1 MKLLKVIILSIF
13 LFPLNHILSEEIEEL
28 IYCFVGDAGEV
39 NPTQAKVVE
48 ALANSDCSIVWHLG
62 DITQLGVQSLD
73 DPELQDSFLTP
84 FKQFLETG
92 IPFYL
97 TIGNH
102 DYKGDPSVYLQV
114 AKDYPSIFH
123 PSNFYTKTFG
133 GLCFFT
139 LDTTIFDKLYYFYKR
154 GSQIRWLNEEV
165 ERLKNQ
171 CEFSIAVAH
180 HPLFSSGDRDR
191 ANPQLA
197 IFLEN
202 YVFGTFD
209 MYITGHN
216 HVLADEGDH
225 KKTRQLISAT
235 GALPGGSPNSTES
248 NIFNVETPGFLQ
260 MSVKGNTARYEFLSA
275 ESKEVLCETDHGVP
289 YITLLG
295 RRGGS
300 AMAAAAVNALTPG
313 GEI

>member
-1 MKLLKVIILSIF
+1 MKIKSFRTLLLIISIVVIKPITS
-13 LFPLNHILSEEIEEL
+13 NESD

-39 NPTQAKVVE
+39 NQTQAMVVE
-48 ALANSDCSIVWHLG
+48 ALANSDCSMVWHLG
-62 DITQLGVQSLD
+62 DITQLGVQSIN

-84 FKQFLETG
+84 FKPFLETE

-97 TIGNH
+97 TVGNH
-102 DYKGDPSVYLQV
+102 DYKGDPTVYLEV
-114 AKDYPSIFH
+114 AKDYPSIHH
-123 PSNFYTKTFG
+123 PSNFYTKQFG
-133 GLCFFT
+133 KLCFFA

-154 GSQIRWLNEEV
+154 GSQIRWLAEEV
-165 ERLKNQ
+165 ERMKDQ

-209 MYITGHN
+209 IYITGHN

-225 KKTRQLISAT
+225 KKTLQLISAT
-235 GALPGGSPNSTES
+235 GALPGGSPLEIDKGKF
-248 NIFNVETPGFLQ
+248 NIETPGYLR
-260 MSVKGNTARYEFLSA
+260 MTIDGNTARYEFISA
-275 ESKEVLCETDHGVP
+275 EDDEILWSNIKV
-289 YITLLG
+289 
-295 RRGGS
+295 GS
-300 AMAAAAVNALTPG
+300 GLR
-313 GEI
+313 

>member
-1 MKLLKVIILSIF
+1 MNEKSLKIILV
-13 LFPLNHILSEEIEEL
+13 ILSVIAINPIIADESS

-39 NPTQAKVVE
+39 NPTQAKVVN
-48 ALANSDCSIVWHLG
+48 ALANSDCSMVWHLG
-62 DITQLGVQSLD
+62 DITQLGVQSIN

-84 FKQFLETG
+84 FKPFLETE

-97 TIGNH
+97 TVGNH
-102 DYKGDPSVYLQV
+102 DYKGDPSVYLEV
-114 AKDYPSIFH
+114 AKDYRSIFH

-133 GLCFFT
+133 ELCFFA

-154 GSQIRWLNEEV
+154 GSQIRWLEEEV

-171 CEFSIAVAH
+171 CKFSIAIAH

-209 MYITGHN
+209 IYITGHN

-225 KKTRQLISAT
+225 KKTLQLISAT
-235 GALPGGSPNSTES
+235 GALPGGSPKEIES
-248 NIFNVETPGFLQ
+248 GKFNIETPGFLK
-260 MSVKGNTARYEFLSA
+260 MTIDKNTARYDFVSA
-275 ESKEVLCETDHGVP
+275 EENEILWSNIKV
-289 YITLLG
+289 
-295 RRGGS
+295 GS
-300 AMAAAAVNALTPG
+300 GLR
-313 GEI
+313 

>member
-1 MKLLKVIILSIF
+1 MKIKSFRTLLLIISIVVIKPITS
-13 LFPLNHILSEEIEEL
+13 NESD

-39 NPTQAKVVE
+39 NPTQAMVVE
-48 ALANSDCSIVWHLG
+48 ALANSDCSMVWHLG
-62 DITQLGVQSLD
+62 DITQLGVQSIN

-84 FKQFLETG
+84 FKPFLETE

-102 DYKGDPSVYLQV
+102 DYKGDPAVYLEV
-114 AKDYPSIFH
+114 AKDYPSINH
-123 PSNFYTKTFG
+123 PSNFYTKQFG
-133 GLCFFT
+133 KLCFFA

-154 GSQIRWLNEEV
+154 GSQIRWLAEEV
-165 ERLKNQ
+165 ERMKDQ

-209 MYITGHN
+209 IYITGHN

-225 KKTRQLISAT
+225 KKTLQLISAT
-235 GALPGGSPNSTES
+235 GALPGGSPLEIDKGKF
-248 NIFNVETPGFLQ
+248 NIETPGYLR
-260 MSVKGNTARYEFLSA
+260 MTIDGNTARYEFISA
-275 ESKEVLCETDHGVP
+275 EDDEILWSNIKV
-289 YITLLG
+289 
-295 RRGGS
+295 GS
-300 AMAAAAVNALTPG
+300 GLR
-313 GEI
+313 

>member
-1 MKLLKVIILSIF
+1 MKIKSFRTLLLIISISVIQSITS
-13 LFPLNHILSEEIEEL
+13 NESD

-39 NPTQAKVVE
+39 NPTQTMVVE
-48 ALANSDCSIVWHLG
+48 ALANSDCSMVWHLG
-62 DITQLGVQSLD
+62 DITQLGVQSIN

-84 FKQFLETG
+84 FKPFLETE

-97 TIGNH
+97 TVGNH
-102 DYKGDPSVYLQV
+102 DYKGDPAVYLEV
-114 AKDYPSIFH
+114 AKDYPSIYH
-123 PSNFYTKTFG
+123 PSNFYTKQFG
-133 GLCFFT
+133 KLCFFA

-154 GSQIRWLNEEV
+154 GSQIRWLAEEV
-165 ERLKNQ
+165 ERMKDQ

-209 MYITGHN
+209 IYITGHN

-225 KKTRQLISAT
+225 KKTLQLISAT
-235 GALPGGSPNSTES
+235 GALPGGSPLETDKGKF
-248 NIFNVETPGFLQ
+248 NIETPGYLR
-260 MSVKGNTARYEFLSA
+260 MTIDGNTARYEFISA
-275 ESKEVLCETDHGVP
+275 EDNEILWSNIKV
-289 YITLLG
+289 
-295 RRGGS
+295 GS
-300 AMAAAAVNALTPG
+300 GLR
-313 GEI
+313 

>member
-1 MKLLKVIILSIF
+1 MKIKSFRTLLLIISIAVVQ
-13 LFPLNHILSEEIEEL
+13 PITSNESD

-39 NPTQAKVVE
+39 NPTQAMVVE
-48 ALANSDCSIVWHLG
+48 ALANSDCSMVWHLG
-62 DITQLGVQSLD
+62 DITQLGVQSIN

-84 FKQFLETG
+84 FKPFLETE

-97 TIGNH
+97 TVGNH
-102 DYKGDPSVYLQV
+102 DYKGDPAVYLEV
-114 AKDYPSIFH
+114 AKDYPSIHH
-123 PSNFYTKTFG
+123 PSNFYTKQFG
-133 GLCFFT
+133 KLCFFA

-154 GSQIRWLNEEV
+154 GDQIRWLAEEV
-165 ERLKNQ
+165 EKLKDQ

-209 MYITGHN
+209 IYITGHN

-225 KKTRQLISAT
+225 KKTLQLISAT
-235 GALPGGSPNSTES
+235 GALPGGSPLETDKGKF
-248 NIFNVETPGFLQ
+248 NIETPGYLR
-260 MSVKGNTARYEFLSA
+260 MTIDGNTARYEFVSA
-275 ESKEVLCETDHGVP
+275 EDNEILWSNIKV
-289 YITLLG
+289 
-295 RRGGS
+295 GS
-300 AMAAAAVNALTPG
+300 GLR
-313 GEI
+313 

>member
-1 MKLLKVIILSIF
+1 MKIKSFRTLLLIISISVIQSITS
-13 LFPLNHILSEEIEEL
+13 NESD

-39 NPTQAKVVE
+39 NPTQAMVVE
-48 ALANSDCSIVWHLG
+48 ALANSDCSMVWHLG
-62 DITQLGVQSLD
+62 DITQLGVQSIN

-84 FKQFLETG
+84 FKPFLETE

-97 TIGNH
+97 TVGNH
-102 DYKGDPSVYLQV
+102 DYKGDPAVYLEV
-114 AKDYPSIFH
+114 AKDYPSIHH
-123 PSNFYTKTFG
+123 PSNFYIKQFG
-133 GLCFFT
+133 KLCFFA

-154 GSQIRWLNEEV
+154 GSQIRWLAEEV
-165 ERLKNQ
+165 ERMKDQ

-209 MYITGHN
+209 IYITGHN

-225 KKTRQLISAT
+225 KKTLQLISAT
-235 GALPGGSPNSTES
+235 GALPGGSPLETDKGKF
-248 NIFNVETPGFLQ
+248 NIETPGYLR
-260 MSVKGNTARYEFLSA
+260 MTIDGNTARYEFISA
-275 ESKEVLCETDHGVP
+275 EDNEILWSNIKV
-289 YITLLG
+289 
-295 RRGGS
+295 GS
-300 AMAAAAVNALTPG
+300 GLR
-313 GEI
+313 

>member
-1 MKLLKVIILSIF
+1 MKIKSFRTLLLIISISVIQSITS
-13 LFPLNHILSEEIEEL
+13 NESD

-39 NPTQAKVVE
+39 NPTQAMVVE
-48 ALANSDCSIVWHLG
+48 ALAYSDCSMVWHLG
-62 DITQLGVQSLD
+62 DITQLGVQSIN

-84 FKQFLETG
+84 FKPFLETE

-97 TIGNH
+97 TVGNH
-102 DYKGDPSVYLQV
+102 DYKGDPAVYLEV
-114 AKDYPSIFH
+114 AKDYPSIYH
-123 PSNFYTKTFG
+123 PSNFYTKQFG
-133 GLCFFT
+133 KLCFFA

-154 GSQIRWLNEEV
+154 GSQIRWLAEEV
-165 ERLKNQ
+165 ERMKDQ

-209 MYITGHN
+209 IYITGHN

-225 KKTRQLISAT
+225 KKTLQLISAT
-235 GALPGGSPNSTES
+235 GALPGGSPLETDKGKF
-248 NIFNVETPGFLQ
+248 NIETPGYLK
-260 MSVKGNTARYEFLSA
+260 MTIDGNTARYEFISA
-275 ESKEVLCETDHGVP
+275 EDNEILWSNIKV
-289 YITLLG
+289 
-295 RRGGS
+295 GS
-300 AMAAAAVNALTPG
+300 GLR
-313 GEI
+313 

>member
-1 MKLLKVIILSIF
+1 MKIKSFRTLLLIISISVIQSITS
-13 LFPLNHILSEEIEEL
+13 NESD

-39 NPTQAKVVE
+39 NPTQAMVVE
-48 ALANSDCSIVWHLG
+48 ALANSDCSMVWHLG
-62 DITQLGVQSLD
+62 DITQLGVQSIN

-84 FKQFLETG
+84 FKPFLETE

-97 TIGNH
+97 TVGNH
-102 DYKGDPSVYLQV
+102 DYKGDPAVYLEI
-114 AKDYPSIFH
+114 AKDYPSIYH
-123 PSNFYTKTFG
+123 PSNFYTKQFG
-133 GLCFFT
+133 KLCFFT

-154 GSQIRWLNEEV
+154 GSQIRWLAEEV
-165 ERLKNQ
+165 ERMKDQ

-209 MYITGHN
+209 IYITGHN

-225 KKTRQLISAT
+225 KKTLQLISAT
-235 GALPGGSPNSTES
+235 GALPGGSPLETDKGKF
-248 NIFNVETPGFLQ
+248 NIETPGYLR
-260 MSVKGNTARYEFLSA
+260 MTIDGNTARYEFISA
-275 ESKEVLCETDHGVP
+275 EDNEILWSNIKV
-289 YITLLG
+289 
-295 RRGGS
+295 GS
-300 AMAAAAVNALTPG
+300 GLR
-313 GEI
+313 

>member
-1 MKLLKVIILSIF
+1 MKIKSFRTLLLIISIVVIKPITS
-13 LFPLNHILSEEIEEL
+13 NESD

-39 NPTQAKVVE
+39 NPTQAMVVE
-48 ALANSDCSIVWHLG
+48 ALANSDCSMVWHLG
-62 DITQLGVQSLD
+62 DITQLGVQSIN

-84 FKQFLETG
+84 FKPFLETE

-97 TIGNH
+97 TVGNH
-102 DYKGDPSVYLQV
+102 DYKGDPTVYLEV
-114 AKDYPSIFH
+114 AKDYPSIHH
-123 PSNFYTKTFG
+123 PSNFYTKQFG
-133 GLCFFT
+133 KLCFFA

-154 GSQIRWLNEEV
+154 GSQIRWLAEEV
-165 ERLKNQ
+165 ERMKDQ

-209 MYITGHN
+209 IYITGHN

-225 KKTRQLISAT
+225 KKTLQLISAT
-235 GALPGGSPNSTES
+235 GALPGGSPLEIDKGKF
-248 NIFNVETPGFLQ
+248 NIETPGYLR
-260 MSVKGNTARYEFLSA
+260 MTIDGNTARYEFISA
-275 ESKEVLCETDHGVP
+275 EDNEILWSNIKV
-289 YITLLG
+289 
-295 RRGGS
+295 GS
-300 AMAAAAVNALTPG
+300 GLR
-313 GEI
+313 

>member
-1 MKLLKVIILSIF
+1 MKIKSFRTLLLIISIAVIQPITS
-13 LFPLNHILSEEIEEL
+13 NESD

-39 NPTQAKVVE
+39 NPTQAMVVE
-48 ALANSDCSIVWHLG
+48 ALANSDCSMVWHLG
-62 DITQLGVQSLD
+62 DITQLGVQSIN

-84 FKQFLETG
+84 FKPFLETE

-97 TIGNH
+97 TVGNH
-102 DYKGDPSVYLQV
+102 DYKGDPAVYLEV
-114 AKDYPSIFH
+114 AKDYPSIYH
-123 PSNFYTKTFG
+123 PSNFYTKQFG
-133 GLCFFT
+133 KLCFFA

-154 GSQIRWLNEEV
+154 GSQIRWLAEEV
-165 ERLKNQ
+165 ERMKDQ

-209 MYITGHN
+209 IFITGHN

-225 KKTRQLISAT
+225 KKTLQLISAT
-235 GALPGGSPNSTES
+235 GALPGGSPLETDKGKF
-248 NIFNVETPGFLQ
+248 NIETPGYLR
-260 MSVKGNTARYEFLSA
+260 MTIDGNTARYEFISA
-275 ESKEVLCETDHGVP
+275 EDNEILWSNIKV
-289 YITLLG
+289 
-295 RRGGS
+295 GS
-300 AMAAAAVNALTPG
+300 GLR
-313 GEI
+313 